1 MRTILF
7 ACRNF
12 NKMAGGVE
20 RMASSIMNEMVNR
33 GNKVVLITWDNS
45 ESISHYF
52 LNPEIKWIKLNLGS
66 PKVKASWSLR
76 LKRQIKIRNTED
88 SEK

>member
-12 NKMAGGVE
+12 DKMAGGVE

-52 LNPEIKWIKLNLGS
+52 RSN
-66 PKVKASWSLR
+66 SLSAR
-76 LKRQIKIRNTED
+76 YNSFSFGTL
-88 SEK
+88 